1 MNDIELK
8 DLSCIRTELKGKFD
22 YNKPIQWLYCALI
35 GKNVRNLKN
44 GYNTYTGVVIYKIKN
59 PKNNNDI
66 HYEIK
71 KDIIIGLQSVESFQG
86 KSEIHVN
93 SLRAQVEI
101 HGTTMYCEI
110 LNEIKGKSRMI
121 HIKDMHNYDF
131 GVPLINEKGNIIKF
145 ENDSGRGQAIVLN
158 IGYSGYINYAN
169 GKVRA
174 VVAQSKYGIKKPSL
188 IDVINDT
195 AHYYL
200 NLDKSM
206 VIKLRCLGVLT
217 IQSKQDY
224 FSIDKA
230 KDITISNIK
239 KLAVLKV
246 ADKEQKSEDDYNRN
260 PVNFALVLDKHVAT
274 RDIDIALFQ
283 GSTLL
288 SNINKKEDSI
298 AFIPIDG
305 WKLENVLQKIML
317 TCKIYEQYYTKLYY
331 YNIIKNKSGNKR
343 ESKDDDIVNFQFN
356 NMVIGHITI
365 LGVDTITEQ
374 NMLGYNKNMGES
386 PQILQIQLTKGKIRR
401 FNFSMSQY
409 RERLISKDLV
419 IHIPNVTKVQK
430 RAFKSFGVRQIKDYN
445 ELTIIS
451 QRAFEYQDIKKI
463 EIGPKVTKIGQQAYS
478 NQAVDMEYLEIPN
491 NVNFIGG
498 RAFNKLKID
507 VIKINNP
514 NIQLQQQAF
523 EGWKGKKLIIP
534 KELYNNKFT
543 RYLQRDIKIQ
553 TY

>member
-1 MNDIELK
+1 
-8 DLSCIRTELKGKFD
+8 
-22 YNKPIQWLYCALI
+22 
-35 GKNVRNLKN
+35 
-44 GYNTYTGVVIYKIKN
+44 
-59 PKNNNDI
+59 
-66 HYEIK
+66 
-71 KDIIIGLQSVESFQG
+71 
-86 KSEIHVN
+86 
-93 SLRAQVEI
+93 
-101 HGTTMYCEI
+101 MYCEI

-121 HIKDMHNYDF
+121 NIEDMRNYDF

-206 VIKLRCLGVLT
+206 VIKLRCLGILT

-246 ADKEQKSEDDYNRN
+246 ADKEQKSANDYNRS
-260 PVNFALVLDKHVAT
+260 PVNFALVLDKYVAT

-305 WKLENVLQKIML
+305 WKLENVLQQIML
-317 TCKIYEQYYTKLYY
+317 TCKIYEQYYTKLYQ
-331 YNIIKNKSGNKR
+331 NIIKNKDNK
-343 ESKDDDIVNFQFN
+343 VYFQFI

-374 NMLGYNKNMGES
+374 NMIGYNENIGGS
-386 PQILQIQLTKGKIRR
+386 PQILQIQLFKNNNTLRQVRR
-401 FNFSMSQY
+401 FNFSVSQHI
-409 RERLISKDLV
+409 EKLVSKDLV
-419 IHIPNVTKVQK
+419 IHIPNVTKIQK
-430 RAFKSFGVRQIKDYN
+430 RAFKNFGVKQIKDYN

-478 NQAVDMEYLEIPN
+478 NQAVEMEYLEIPN

-498 RAFNKLKID
+498 KAFNNIKID